1 MTVELR
7 LEGASF
13 DDIAGF
19 WREVNRVF
27 MADEEWRLGESLDA
41 LEDMLHGGYGAAR
54 GDGPVVL
61 HWRDM
66 EASRRAL
73 GVDATRGWLEE
84 KLTGSFD
91 AKAARARIEALQRG
105 EGQTYFDI
113 VMEIFAGHPRFTI
126 IAENRPRPAI

>member
-1 MTVELR
+1 MELV

-27 MADEEWRLGESLDA
+27 MAGEDWRLGDSLDA
-41 LEDMLHGGYGAAR
+41 LEDMLHGDYGTAQ

-73 GVDATRGWLEE
+73 GIAATRGWLEA
-84 KLTGSFD
+84 KLSGGFD
-91 AKAARARIEALQRG
+91 AKAARTRIDALERG

-113 VMEIFAGHPRFTI
+113 VMEIFAAHPRFTI
-126 IAENRPRPAI
+126 RPAS